1 MIAAMLR
8 GPYTPP
14 MPEHRAVIRKPSKGR
29 K

>member
-14 MPEHRAVIRKPSKGR
+14 VPEHRIVIRKPSKGR